1 MSSDPSQ
8 DKKFDAKRYAL
19 RMWHLLVCS
28 LKNIK
33 SGNFKK
39 WIAPGIALTLSII
52 LLWNLGGK
60 VREEVWAYYTD
71 GEDINISA
79 EENKARY
86 VLWEPPSPTILPQ
99 GENTKNIKKGPSG
112 NFEATFS
119 SDGRK
124 MAIVLEQEN
133 GADIFAVSYTHLTLP
148 TIYSV

>member
-1 MSSDPSQ
+1 
-8 DKKFDAKRYAL
+8 
-19 RMWHLLVCS
+19 MWHLLVSS

-39 WIAPGIALTLSII
+39 WIAPFCHYFFYQYF
-52 LLWNLGGK
+52 LLKNLGGK

-99 GENTKNIKKGPSG
+99 GENTKNIKKGPSETSRQHFLVTVG
-112 NFEATFS
+112 
-119 SDGRK
+119 K
-124 MAIVLEQEN
+124 W
-133 GADIFAVSYTHLTLP
+133 P
-148 TIYSV
+148 